1 MHFRTG
7 GVWVDK
13 RERISV
19 QLLGGFS
26 MSRIAADGT
35 EYRITEQDS
44 TSRRLWAFL
53 EYMSLFYDRPVS
65 QDEIVE
71 ALWGDTDLDPS
82 NTMKTLLHRARSAME
97 DRLGLENGKDVIQ
110 YRREFIPGDR
120 TSSWSWTRS
129 GLTPTATKER
139 RTWRRP

>member
-1 MHFRTG
+1 M
-7 GVWVDK
+7 DK

-44 TSRRLWAFL
+44 TSKRLWAFL

-65 QDEIVE
+65 QDEVVE

-97 DRLGLENGKDVIQ
+97 DRLGLENGKDVI
-110 YRREFIPGDR
+110 
-120 TSSWSWTRS
+120 
-129 GLTPTATKER
+129 
-139 RTWRRP
+139 